1 MLRRAPSLT
10 DQVKAHIKD
19 LILQR
24 QFADGRV
31 PPEMEL
37 AELLGVSRTT
47 VREALSRLEM
57 EGTISRRQGSGTF
70 VNDPVLQIRSRL
82 DEIWSYEEVLR
93 AHGFTPSTRV
103 LETEIMTVGDP
114 RLPQDIAA
122 ELGLADDEQIL
133 YSSKLFLE
141 DEVPVILAHNFLPL
155 RLITDPYTPEDL
167 GRPVYDFL
175 ETFSHR
181 RLAYYL
187 SEITPIIPS
196 SIVTETLLINPETPL
211 IAFNEIGYAE
221 DNEPILK
228 AVSYFRD
235 DLLRFRIIRRRVQS

>member
-19 LILQR
+19 LIVQG
-24 QFADGRV
+24 QFADSRV

-82 DEIWSYEEVLR
+82 DEIWSYEAVLR

-103 LETEIMTVGDP
+103 LEAYALTAGDEG
-114 RLPQDIAA
+114 LPKNIINELSLAA
-122 ELGLADDEQIL
+122 DEQVL
-133 YSSKLFLE
+133 FTSKLFLE
-141 DEVPVILAHNFLPL
+141 DDVPVILAHNYLPM
-155 RLITDPYTPEDL
+155 RLLAEPYTAEDL
-167 GRPVYDFL
+167 ERPVYDFL
-175 ETFSHR
+175 EMFSHR

-187 SEITPIIPS
+187 SEIMPIAADS
-196 SIVTETLLINPETPL
+196 ELAEALLIAPGTPL
-211 IAFNEIGYAE
+211 IAFDEIGYDD
-221 DNEPILK
+221 DNVPILK
-228 AVSYFRD
+228 AMSYFRD
-235 DLLRFRIIRRRVQS
+235 DLLRFRILRRRV